1 MLHHFFECHGHGES
15 KVHLHADNCTGQNK
29 NRFMMF
35 YLMWRVLVGLHE
47 EIISFLFVGH
57 TKFSPDWCFGLFKQL
72 YRKTKVG
79 SIHDIAEVV
88 KQSANV
94 NHPQLN
100 GDYGGTT
107 YMKTYDWSSFF
118 ESRVIQTSLK
128 GISKMHHSR
137 FTVDHPGCVFV
148 KNSSDQAKETKIDLL
163 QGMSWKPHKN
173 FLPQLIIPPG
183 LSLERQWYLYNKIH
197 EFCSDGVK
205 DLVCPQPTRPLR

>member
-35 YLMWRVLVGLHE
+35 YLMWRVLVGLHK
-47 EIISFLFVGH
+47 EITISFLFVGH

-94 NHPQLN
+94 NHPQLI
-100 GDYGGTT
+100 GDYDGTT
-107 YMKTYDWSSFF
+107 YVKIYDWQEQFF
-118 ESRVIQTSLK
+118 
-128 GISKMHHSR
+128 
-137 FTVDHPGCVFV
+137 
-148 KNSSDQAKETKIDLL
+148 
-163 QGMSWKPHKN
+163 WKPCNPNITEGHLKDAS
-173 FLPQLIIPPG
+173 FSVHGGPSWLCFCKEL
-183 LSLERQWYLYNKIH
+183 QWSGNGNEDWPITGH
-197 EFCSDGVK
+197 VMEA
-205 DLVCPQPTRPLR
+205 T